1 MAEDAASRTEEPTP
15 KRREEARADG
25 RIPQSIE
32 ITSATVLLAAL
43 LATWRSGEEAVGSLR
58 EAMRRSLL
66 TISRADLTPASLG
79 DVLHGMLQDISA
91 VVVPIL
97 GATAVAGLA
106 ATVAQI
112 GFQFHAKKL
121 LPDLSKMSPSNGL
134 QRIFSS
140 KGLFDLGKAIVKIVL
155 IGWVAWKLIRGSEG
169 TIIALSGASPRELFS
184 IAGGEVARL
193 VGWSTG
199 ILVVL
204 AAADYAWQRRQHH
217 QSLRMSKSEVKDEAR
232 QSEGDPKIRA
242 RLKRAYQELV
252 KTRSLADVPTA
263 DVVITNPIHLAVALK
278 YEPGRMGA
286 PTVVA
291 KGAEGMAQRIKDL
304 ARKHGVPIL
313 ERRSLARALFRS
325 VPVGGE
331 IPATLYR
338 AIAEILAYI
347 YGLKQRRA
355 GVVPVR
361 AGASATM
368 PAAAPA
374 AGERGAA

>member
-1 MAEDAASRTEEPTP
+1 MAEDDASRTEEPTP

-43 LATWRSGEEAVGSLR
+43 LATWRNGDQAVGSLR

-66 TISRADLTPASLG
+66 AITKMDLTPASLG
-79 DVLHGMLQDISA
+79 DILTGMLHDVQA
-91 VVVPIL
+91 VVMPIL
-97 GATAVAGLA
+97 AATAVAGFV

-121 LPDLSKMSPSNGL
+121 LPDFSKMSPASGL

-140 KGLFDLGKAIVKIVL
+140 KGLFDLAKAIVKIGL
-155 IGWVAWKLIRGSEG
+155 IGWIAWKLIRGSEG
-169 TIIALSGASPRELFS
+169 TIIALSGASPRELFA
-184 IAGGEVARL
+184 ITGHEVARL

-199 ILVVL
+199 VLVVL
-204 AAADYAWQRRQHH
+204 AAIDYAWQRRQHQ
-217 QSLRMSKSEVKDEAR
+217 QSLRMTKSEVKDEAR

-242 RLKRAYQELV
+242 RLKRAYQEIV
-252 KTRSLADVPTA
+252 KTKSLADVPTA

-291 KGAEGMAQRIKDL
+291 KGAEHMAQKIKDI
-304 ARKHGVPIL
+304 ARKNGVPIL

-355 GVVPVR
+355 GVVAVR
-361 AGASATM
+361 
-368 PAAAPA
+368 PAATASVA
-374 AGERGAA
+374 VGARSAS